1 MVRIGFICEG
11 KTEKNIIESVNFQRW
26 LSENGFECLLPIID
40 AKGNGNLLPHRI
52 EALRQELLDQNVQQI
67 IILTDLDADSCISST
82 RQRIGER
89 DDQIIM
95 VAVKQ
100 IESWFLG
107 DTPTLQ
113 AIFNDSAFRFDQPE
127 QEANPFSTLQQLLLA
142 KTNRGVGSKSILVSR
157 MLKNGFTIEKAAQHP
172 NCPSAHYFLTKL
184 ETLASAN

>member
-11 KTEKNIIESVNFQRW
+11 KTEKNIIESINFQQW
-26 LSENGFECLLPIID
+26 LRLNGFECLLPIID

-52 EALRQELLDQNVQQI
+52 EALRQELLDRNVQKI
-67 IILTDLDADSCISST
+67 IVLTDLDADSCISLT
-82 RQRIGER
+82 RQRISER
-89 DDQIIM
+89 DDQIII

-113 AIFNDSAFRFDQPE
+113 ALLNDSAFKFDQPE
-127 QEANPFSTLQQLLLA
+127 QEVNPFSTLQQLLLA

-157 MLKNGFTIEKAAQHP
+157 MLKYGFTVENAARHP
-172 NCPSAHYFLTKL
+172 NCSSASYFLTKL
-184 ETLASAN
+184 QTLASAN